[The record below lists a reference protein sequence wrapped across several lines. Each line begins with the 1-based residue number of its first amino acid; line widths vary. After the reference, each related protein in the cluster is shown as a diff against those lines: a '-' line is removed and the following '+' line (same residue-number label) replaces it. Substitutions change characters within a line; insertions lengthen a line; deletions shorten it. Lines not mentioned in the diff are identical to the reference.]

1 MFGLISKKKVV
12 KAIEHIVNEYDDVN
26 KAPKG
31 FGRVNYYYYSCG
43 NMNAANYIAKKI
55 GVYTKVLV
63 KR

>member
-1 MFGLISKKKVV
+1 MFGFVSKRKIE
-12 KAIEHIVNEYDDVN
+12 KAIRHIVNEYDDVN

-31 FGRVNYYYYSCG
+31 FGKNNYYHFACG

-55 GVYTKVLV
+55 GMDTRVLV